1 MASYLDGLL
10 QKANQTLV
18 TNSKRATNQAMLGSQ
33 QPVTNTT
40 RRTNQGIETNTR
52 SQQTQSSSLQ
62 TILKQ
67 AKAYDPFAVVN
78 KTQAELQKP
87 LTYLNDVLTN
97 TKPVGYTEEYYST
110 RSFSDLK
117 YRQPTAAELA
127 QQTADYKSKK
137 SRVKPGSRI
146 RVPNTRFVVTDPT
159 AEVNKTM
166 LQGLVDEQTKYLG
179 KDLANVDTKTL
190 SSADWTSFNNLTGDV
205 AKYNSLRA
213 SYLAKNNKT
222 KVDTDWI
229 KQYDTLLAD
238 TYKAMSGEI
247 PKILTNARSS
257 YDIISKTRDT
267 GIAAIE
273 ALMPLDKQS
282 KKQTKDVATTDQR
295 SQIANR
301 VKLVSNYET
310 KKPNPVFA
318 TRPV

>member
-1 MASYLDGLL
+1 
-10 QKANQTLV
+10 
-18 TNSKRATNQAMLGSQ
+18 MLGSQ

-40 RRTNQGIETNTR
+40 RRTTQGIETNNISR
-52 SQQTQSSSLQ
+52 QTQNSSLQ

-67 AKAYDPFAVVN
+67 AKAYDPFAIVN

-110 RSFSDLK
+110 VSFKNFKDLK
-117 YRQPTAAELA
+117 FRKPTDAELA
-127 QQTADYKSKK
+127 QQTADYKAFKSK
-137 SRVKPGSRI
+137 VKPGTLI
-146 RVPNTRFVVTDPT
+146 RVPDTRFVVTDPT

-179 KDLANVDTKTL
+179 KDLSNVDTKTL
-190 SSADWTSFNNLTGDV
+190 ASADWTSFNNLTGDV

-213 SYLAKNNKT
+213 SYLAKKTKT

-257 YDIISKTRDT
+257 YDTIAKTRDT
-267 GIAAIE
+267 TIAAIE
-273 ALMPLDKQS
+273 SLLPIDKQDR
-282 KKQTKDVATTDQR
+282 KKQWMFHLEIQDLR
-295 SQIANR
+295 LQIELN
-301 VKLVSNYET
+301 L
-310 KKPNPVFA
+310 
-318 TRPV
+318 